1 MVHVLFA
8 PDQNYDCVMCGRG
21 CKTAWQ
27 IKVAPEEAERI
38 EQHPLGLRVINRNGS
53 AFDKSEDG
61 YVIHF
66 PNLDDPRCGFLLDDN
81 RCEIHAELG
90 IDAKPVTCQQFPFMM
105 TKTPDGIFVGASF
118 FCTSVRENSGRP
130 LQAHEPWLME
140 RMKQGVRA
148 TIIDDEVPLSEEQQT
163 SWADYRAF
171 EQELSRRIGE
181 QGVDL
186 SVQQALVLTALSG
199 LDGAPLAQGWN
210 DFELEDPPLGGKVNS
225 ALDTCHFGLI
235 KLFLEERTPERLQ
248 ALDAAFDAGQGLAMP
263 EFNWQESWFQLL
275 RFQQQALGERFEDDI
290 DRWVAMQVHRKA
302 LICDRPLLNNLWIL
316 ALVPR
321 FVRTYTAL
329 LTRRAGLDEARREDY
344 YEALSTAEAQF
355 GSNGLLADKLSP
367 RFNDFLYQLL

>member
-1 MVHVLFA
+1 MVNVHFA

-27 IKVAPEEAERI
+27 IKVASDEAERI
-38 EQHPLGLRVINRNGS
+38 QEHPLGLRVINQNGS
-53 AFDKSEDG
+53 AFDKTDDG

-66 PNLDDPRCGFLLDDN
+66 PNLEEPRCGFLLDDN

-105 TKTPDGIFVGASF
+105 TKTPEGIFVGASF

-130 LQAHEPWLME
+130 LSAHEPWLME
-140 RMKQGVRA
+140 RMKKGVRA
-148 TIIDDEVPLSEEQQT
+148 TIIGDEVPMTEERPAPW
-163 SWADYRAF
+163 SDYWAF
-171 EQELSRRIGE
+171 EQELSRRVAE
-181 QGVDL
+181 QGVEL
-186 SVQQALVLTALSG
+186 TVQQALVLVALSG
-199 LDGAPLAQGWN
+199 LDGASLVEGWN
-210 DFELEDPPLGGKVNS
+210 DFELEDPPLGGKLGS

-248 ALDAAFDAGQGLAMP
+248 TLDAAFDAGQPLSMP
-263 EFNWQESWFQLL
+263 EFGWNDSWFQLL
-275 RFQQQALGERFEDDI
+275 RFQQQALGDRFEDDI
-290 DRWVAMQVHRKA
+290 DRWVAMQIHRKA

-321 FVRTYTAL
+321 FVRSYAAL
-329 LTRRAGLDEARREDY
+329 LARRAGRTEASRDDY
-344 YEALSTAEAQF
+344 YEALSTAESQF